1 MAQEHVLRIKAV
13 LDTTQLKSEINS
25 IKTAMADGKGSPI
38 MPNNGNIGGM
48 GPTSNLF
55 QSSTANAANITT
67 LALSKATEIFG
78 ESTLKVTAYLAGLS
92 KTMTSSVEGL
102 VVFRKVLNHALR
114 GQTQLQTATTFT
126 TNTTKILTGELEKLN
141 LQMAAFTLFVAG
153 GEDATKKAQHAA
165 TQNALALMIKADTLN
180 KATSQTKASILGT
193 HQQTKSNMNLVTS
206 IKSAKTATDSLN
218 LSLNQTAKTMK
229 NTKVSA
235 GSTAKGAVPTLNGG
249 TGALLGA
256 LGFTALGF
264 NDILPRI
271 EGAETATTAGA
282 IGEGILGLAGG
293 AAMGAAVGSVIPV
306 FGTAIGATVGALI
319 GLTSSVIKSTKAFEE
334 QEKALKNSI
343 QEIRHSENDRFIER
357 YAETGKQKAAVEKLV
372 ADLGQQLREAK
383 SKRDDL
389 EFKIQY
395 SGILSDSEKIKLTKE
410 LNDVNNTIS
419 TLNGQIK
426 NATGALNQHA
436 AAIAQERAS
445 YLAKIDYFLKYSD
458 TQELNEKTKNE
469 NLEYIEREIAKVD
482 RQIAREE
489 SKKTNPEKHQQL
501 LAEKSSLE
509 QRRDLIL
516 DKRAKR
522 RNFWTDVEI
531 SELEEKKISTNS
543 LVEIRELIA
552 SAEAVMEKNREAIK
566 NDAKAGIYVSPE
578 LQETRIN
585 AYQNAARDLARY
597 KQREAELMDNEE
609 QWKDYKFR
617 QGVEGLSEQRN
628 ISQLTRMLKYFE
640 NVTKRLE
647 NGEQTVE
654 NFEKLQEAN
663 EKLGIVRGA
672 LDGLKQNGNRPQLD
686 VLADINRFGG
696 STNSGSGP
704 FAFLYNQYKEQK
716 KQTVYLRRI
725 ATNGVASTY
734 E

>member
-78 ESTLKVTAYLAGLS
+78 ESTLKVAAYLAGLS

-153 GEDATKKAQHAA
+153 GEEVTTKAKSAA
-165 TQNALALMIKADTLN
+165 TQNALALMIQADSLN
-180 KATSQTKASILGT
+180 RSTTQTKAGVLGT
-193 HQQTKSNMNLVTS
+193 NQQTKANMNLVTS

-229 NTKVSA
+229 NTKASTSSA
-235 GSTAKGAVPTLNGG
+235 AKVAAPIVNGG
-249 TGALLGA
+249 AAALFGA

-271 EGAETATTAGA
+271 EGAETATTRGA
-282 IGEGILGLAGG
+282 IGEGVLGLAGG
-293 AAMGAAVGSVIPV
+293 AAMGAAVGSVVPIL
-306 FGTAIGATVGALI
+306 GTAIGATVGALI

-334 QEKALKNSI
+334 QEKALKKSI
-343 QEIRHSENDRFIER
+343 QEIEDSETDRIINR

-372 ADLGQQLREAK
+372 TELGQKLREAE

-389 EFKIQY
+389 ELNIKY
-395 SGILSDSEKIKLTKE
+395 GYTLSDSERTELVKE
-410 LNDVNNTIS
+410 LNDVNNTIN
-419 TLNGQIK
+419 TLNNQIK
-426 NATGALNQHA
+426 NATGALKQRA
-436 AAIAQERAS
+436 EASEQERFA
-445 YLAKIDYFLKYSD
+445 YLSKIDYFLRYFD

-482 RQIAREE
+482 RKIVREE

-501 LAEKSSLE
+501 LAEKASLE

-516 DKRAKR
+516 NNRAR
-522 RNFWTDVEI
+522 RSNFWNDVEI
-531 SELEEKKISTNS
+531 SEIEEKKISTNS

-552 SAEAVMEKNREAIK
+552 NAKAVMGKNREAIK

-597 KQREAELMDNEE
+597 EQREAELMDNEE

-640 NVTKRLE
+640 NITKQLA
-647 NGEQTVE
+647 NGEQTIE

>member
-1 MAQEHVLRIKAV
+1 MVQEHVLRIKAV

-67 LALSKATEIFG
+67 LALSKAIEIFG
-78 ESTLKVTAYLAGLS
+78 ESTLKVAAYLAGLS

-153 GEDATKKAQHAA
+153 GEEVTTKAKSAA
-165 TQNALALMIKADTLN
+165 TQNALALMIQADSLN
-180 KATSQTKASILGT
+180 RSTTQTKAGVLGT
-193 HQQTKSNMNLVTS
+193 NQQTKANMNLVTS

-229 NTKVSA
+229 NTKASTSSA
-235 GSTAKGAVPTLNGG
+235 AKVAAPIVNGG
-249 TGALLGA
+249 AAALFGA

-271 EGAETATTAGA
+271 EGAETATTRGA
-282 IGEGILGLAGG
+282 IGEGVLGLAGG
-293 AAMGAAVGSVIPV
+293 AAMGAAVGSVVPILGP
-306 FGTAIGATVGALI
+306 AIGATVGALI

-334 QEKALKNSI
+334 QEKALKKSI
-343 QEIRHSENDRFIER
+343 QEIEDSETDRIINR

-372 ADLGQQLREAK
+372 TELGQKLREAE

-389 EFKIQY
+389 ELNIKY
-395 SGILSDSEKIKLTKE
+395 GYTLSDSERTELVKE
-410 LNDVNNTIS
+410 LNDVNNTIN
-419 TLNGQIK
+419 TLNNQIK
-426 NATGALNQHA
+426 NATGALKQRA
-436 AAIAQERAS
+436 DASEQERFA
-445 YLAKIDYFLKYSD
+445 YLSKIDYFLRYSD

-482 RQIAREE
+482 RQLAREE

-531 SELEEKKISTNS
+531 SEIEEKKVSTNS

-552 SAEAVMEKNREAIK
+552 NAKAVLEKNREAIK

-585 AYQNAARDLARY
+585 AYQNAERDLARY

-640 NVTKRLE
+640 KITKQLA
-647 NGEQTVE
+647 NGEQTIE

-663 EKLGIVRGA
+663 ERLDIVRGA